1 MTRMTQMTLLKRI
14 SLLILTLGA
23 TAASAQTGY
32 DEAALKAFR
41 AEREK
46 ILLADNGWFTVSG
59 LHFLNPGENKFGSDP
74 LNDIVLEYAD
84 VPKQAG
90 VIVMDGRNVTIKAP
104 AGQTLTY
111 NSKPVAEAPLRL
123 SEPGRPA
130 DLITYNS
137 TSFFLHF
144 SGPRLAIR
152 VRDQKAP
159 LRTGFSGLKWYGVN
173 PDMKVVGTFT
183 PLATPKLIQ
192 SPTILGDLEPF
203 TVPGMVAVTIGGKPA
218 NMEAWRSGDR
228 LWFVF
233 RDLTSADTTYPSA
246 RFLYTDAPTADGKVT
261 LDFNRA
267 QNPPCAYN
275 PWTTCPLP
283 PAANKLAVR
292 IEAGEKRY
300 HTEATSNAAVLRK

>member
-1 MTRMTQMTLLKRI
+1 MKQNSVKKIGLMV
-14 SLLILTLGA
+14 LTVMA
-23 TAASAQTGY
+23 SVASAQGTY
-32 DEAALKAFR
+32 DVAALKTFH

-46 ILLADNGWFTVSG
+46 VLLADNGWFTVAG

-74 LNDIVLEYAD
+74 LNDIVLEFAD

-90 VIVMDGRNVTIKAP
+90 VITMNGSQVTIKA
-104 AGQTLTY
+104 ADGQTLSY
-111 NSKPVAEAPLRL
+111 NGKPVKEAPLRL

-130 DLITYNS
+130 DLITFNG
-137 TSFFLHF
+137 TTFFLHF

-152 VRDQKAP
+152 VRDQNAP
-159 LRTGFSGLKWYGVN
+159 LRKNFSGLKWFPAN
-173 PDMKVVGTFT
+173 PAMKVTGQFT
-183 PLATPKLIQ
+183 QLAAPKVVQ
-192 SPTILGDLEPF
+192 APTILGDLEPF
-203 TVPGMVAVTIGGKPA
+203 TVPGNVAVTIGGKTA
-218 NMEAWRSGDR
+218 NMEAWKSGDR

-233 RDLTSADTTYPSA
+233 RDLTSADSTYPSA
-246 RFLYTDAPTADGKVT
+246 RFLYTDAPGSDGKVT

-283 PAANKLAVR
+283 PSANKLPVR

-300 HTEATSNAAVLRK
+300 HAEATSNAAVLKK

>member
-1 MTRMTQMTLLKRI
+1 MKRI
-14 SLLILTLGA
+14 SFLVLTLIA
-23 TAASAQTGY
+23 TAAAAQSY

-46 ILLADNGWFTVSG
+46 VLLADNGWFTVAG
-59 LHFLNPGENKFGSDP
+59 LHFLNPGDNTFGSDP
-74 LNDIVLEYAD
+74 LNDIVLEFAD

-90 VIVMDGRNVTIKAP
+90 VITMNGRTATIKA
-104 AGQTLTY
+104 AEGQTLTY
-111 NSKPVAEAPLRL
+111 NGKPVKEGELRL
-123 SEPGRPA
+123 SAKGRPA
-130 DLITYNS
+130 DLITYNG

-159 LRTGFSGLKWYGVN
+159 LRTGFSGLKWYPVN
-173 PDMKVVGTFT
+173 PAMRVVGTFT
-183 PLATPKLIQ
+183 PLTTAREIMA
-192 SPTILGDLEPF
+192 PTILGDLEPF
-203 TVPGMVAVTIGGKPA
+203 TVPGNVAVTISGKTH

-233 RDLTSADTTYPSA
+233 RDLTSADSTYPSA
-246 RFLYTDAPTADGKVT
+246 RFLYTDAPTADGKVV

-283 PAANKLAVR
+283 PSANKLPVR

-300 HTEATSNAAVLRK
+300 HAAATSNAAVLRK

>member
-1 MTRMTQMTLLKRI
+1 MKRI
-14 SLLILTLGA
+14 SLLVLTLIA
-23 TAASAQTGY
+23 TAAAAQSY

-46 ILLADNGWFTVSG
+46 VLLADNGWFTVAG
-59 LHFLNPGENKFGSDP
+59 LHFLNPGDNKFGSDP
-74 LNDIVLEYAD
+74 LNDIVLEFAD
-84 VPKQAG
+84 VPKHAG
-90 VIVMDGRNVTIKAP
+90 VISMNGKDVTIKA
-104 AGQTLTY
+104 AEGQTLTY
-111 NSKPVAEAPLRL
+111 NGKPVKDGALRL
-123 SEPGRPA
+123 SERGRPA
-130 DLITYNS
+130 DLITYNG

-159 LRTGFSGLKWYGVN
+159 LRTGFAGLKWYPVN
-173 PDMKVVGTFT
+173 PAMRVVGTFT
-183 PLATPKLIQ
+183 PLTTAREIMA
-192 SPTILGDLEPF
+192 PTILGDLEPF
-203 TVPGMVAVTIGGKPA
+203 TVPGNVAVTIGGKTH

-233 RDLTSADTTYPSA
+233 RDLTSADSTYPSA
-246 RFLYTDAPTADGKVT
+246 RFLYTDAPTADGKVV

-283 PAANKLAVR
+283 PSANKLPVR

-300 HTEATSNAAVLRK
+300 HAAATSNAAVLRK

>member
-1 MTRMTQMTLLKRI
+1 MKRLTVLLL
-14 SLLILTLGA
+14 SLVA
-23 TAASAQTGY
+23 TAAAAQGAY

-46 ILLADNGWFTVSG
+46 VLLADNGWFTVAG

-74 LNDIVLEYAD
+74 LNDIVLEFAD
-84 VPKQAG
+84 VPKYAG
-90 VIVMDGRNVTIKAP
+90 VITMDGRNVTIKA
-104 AGQTLTY
+104 ADGQTLTY
-111 NSKPVAEAPLRL
+111 NGQPVKEGPLRL
-123 SEPGRPA
+123 SENKRPA
-130 DLITYNS
+130 DLITFKS
-137 TSFFLHF
+137 TTFFLHF

-152 VRDQKAP
+152 VRDQNAP
-159 LRTGFSGLKWYGVN
+159 LRRNFSALKWYPVN
-173 PDMKVVGTFT
+173 PAMKVTGQFT
-183 PLATPKLIQ
+183 PLAAPKVVQ
-192 SPTILGDLEPF
+192 APTILGDLEPF
-203 TVPGMVAVTIGGKPA
+203 TVPGTVAVTIGGKTA
-218 NMEAWRSGDR
+218 NMEAWRSGER

-246 RFLYTDAPTADGKVT
+246 RFLYTDAPGPDGKVT

-283 PAANKLAVR
+283 PSANRLQVR

-300 HTEATSNAAVLRK
+300 HAEATSNAAVLRK

>member
-1 MTRMTQMTLLKRI
+1 MKRLGFLL
-14 SLLILTLGA
+14 LTLVA
-23 TAASAQTGY
+23 TAAAAQNGY

-46 ILLADNGWFTVSG
+46 ILLADNGWFTVAG

-74 LNDIVLEYAD
+74 LNDIVLEFAD

-90 VIVMDGRNVTIKAP
+90 VITMDGKNVTIKA
-104 AGQTLTY
+104 ADGTTLTY
-111 NSKPVAEAPLRL
+111 NGQPLKEAPLRL
-123 SEPGRPA
+123 SENKRPA
-130 DLITYNS
+130 DLITFKS

-152 VRDQKAP
+152 VRDQNAP
-159 LRTGFSGLKWYGVN
+159 LRKNFSGLKWYPAN
-173 PDMKVVGTFT
+173 PAMKVTGQFT
-183 PLATPKLIQ
+183 PLATPKVVQ
-192 SPTILGDLEPF
+192 APTILGDLEPF
-203 TVPGMVAVTIGGKPA
+203 TVPGTVAVTINGKTA
-218 NMEAWRSGDR
+218 NMEAWQSGQR

-233 RDLTSADTTYPSA
+233 RDLTSADATYPSA
-246 RFLYTDAPTADGKVT
+246 RFLYTDAPGPDGKVT

-283 PAANKLAVR
+283 PSANRLQVR

-300 HTEATSNAAVLRK
+300 HAEATSNAAVLRK

>member
-1 MTRMTQMTLLKRI
+1 MKRI
-14 SLLILTLGA
+14 ALLLSLVA
-23 TAASAQTGY
+23 TTAVSAQNGY

-46 ILLADNGWFTVSG
+46 VLLADNGWFVVAG

-74 LNDIVLEYAD
+74 LNDIVLDFAD
-84 VPKQAG
+84 VPKNAG
-90 VIVMDGRNVTIKAP
+90 VITMDGRNVTIKA
-104 AGQTLTY
+104 ADGQTVTY
-111 NSKPVAEAPLRL
+111 NGQPVKEAPLRL
-123 SEPGRPA
+123 SEGRRPA
-130 DLITYNS
+130 DQITFKS
-137 TSFFLHF
+137 TLFFLHF

-152 VRDQKAP
+152 VRDQNAP
-159 LRTGFSGLKWYGVN
+159 LRKNFSGLKWYPAN
-173 PDMKVVGTFT
+173 PAYKVTGKFT
-183 PLATPKLIQ
+183 PLKEPKTIQ
-192 SPTILGDLEPF
+192 APTILGDLEPF
-203 TVPGMVAVTIGGKPA
+203 TVPGTVEVTIGGKTA
-218 NMEAWRSGDR
+218 NMEAWRSGER

-246 RFLYTDAPTADGKVT
+246 RFLYTDGPAADGTVV

-283 PAANKLAVR
+283 PSANRLQVR

-300 HTEATSNAAVLRK
+300 HAEATSNAAVLRK

>member
-1 MTRMTQMTLLKRI
+1 MKRI
-14 SLLILTLGA
+14 SFVVLTLIA
-23 TAASAQTGY
+23 TAAAAQGTY

-46 ILLADNGWFTVSG
+46 VLLADNGWFTVAG
-59 LHFLNPGENKFGSDP
+59 LHFLNPGDNTFGSDP
-74 LNDIVLEYAD
+74 LNDIVLEFAD
-84 VPKQAG
+84 VPKHAG
-90 VIVMDGRNVTIKAP
+90 VITMNDKTVTIKA
-104 AGQTLTY
+104 ADGQTLTY
-111 NSKPVAEAPLRL
+111 NGKPVKEGALRL
-123 SEPGRPA
+123 AERGRPA
-130 DLITYNS
+130 DLITYNG

-159 LRTGFSGLKWYGVN
+159 LRTGFSGLKWYPAN
-173 PDMKVVGTFT
+173 PALRVVGTFT
-183 PLATPKLIQ
+183 PLAAPKEIMA
-192 SPTILGDLEPF
+192 PTILGDLEPF
-203 TVPGMVAVTIGGKPA
+203 TVPGNVSVTIGGKTH
-218 NMEAWRSGDR
+218 NMEAWKSGER

-233 RDLTSADTTYPSA
+233 RDLTSADSTYPSA
-246 RFLYTDAPTADGKVT
+246 RFLYTDPPTPDGKVV

-283 PAANKLAVR
+283 PSANKLPVR

-300 HTEATSNAAVLRK
+300 YAAATSNAAVLRK